1 MQKSTRLIKII
12 VFGATGRTGKL
23 VCKRILNS
31 GVIVTGFGRSAEKI
45 KTIDKK
51 LRTFQGDIFDKNKVS
66 QAVSNHDA
74 VIVCLGSINQVSQI
88 VAPKT
93 IIFINLVDF
102 CIVRF
107 KNNIEF

>member
-74 VIVCLGSINQVSQI
+74 VIVCLGSINLKDSSTLSSGTQNI
-88 VAPKT
+88 VDAMSYHKVKRL
-93 IIFINLVDF
+93 ISAA
-102 CIVRF
+102 
-107 KNNIEF
+107 